1 MCDFVGN
8 YMIITQRFNFGTR
21 LYLSL
26 STNHRPSGPSGPTP
40 LSEHR
45 RPFTKNSELS
55 GKTDTNLKRQLLC
68 LHMY

>member
-1 MCDFVGN
+1 MCGFVGN
-8 YMIITQRFNFGTR
+8 YMIMTQRFLFGTG

-26 STNHRPSGPSGPTP
+26 STNHRPS

-55 GKTDTNLKRQLLC
+55 RKTDTNLKRLLLC